1 MSSPLQQQIASL
13 RQPKQQDMLRNIGRG
28 IEKESLRV
36 NPQGFAAQTPHPP
49 ALGSALMH
57 SSITTDYSEALME
70 FITPVSTSIEESL
83 QTLEDIHRFVYSQL
97 GDEILWST
105 SMPCQL
111 GDDKDI
117 PVAQYGSSNVAR
129 MKTVYRYGLGHRY
142 GRVMQTIAGIHY
154 NFSMPQAYWEDAW
167 GSAGKPG
174 DLQDYISERYLGLIR
189 NFRRYSWLLIYL
201 FGASPAVCG
210 SFLRHRENHGLQPFG
225 DGHSLHLP
233 YGTALR
239 MGDLGYNSD
248 AQKDLRICYNSLPN
262 YVETLR
268 QAIMQPHPGY
278 SRFSCGAGGDYQQLN
293 DSLLQIENEFYSPIR
308 PKRVTRS
315 GETPLHALTE
325 RGIEYIEVRCV
336 DVSPFTPLGL
346 DAQEIRFLDTFLL
359 FCLLKDSP
367 PCDDAEQDG
376 MASNMEAVVNR
387 GREPG
392 LLLQT
397 WDGERSLADWGRD
410 LLESMRDIAE
420 ALNTA
425 HDSRGYT
432 ESLREQLAKVAD
444 PELTPSA
451 RVLREMRE
459 GSLPF
464 FRMALGYSQRW
475 AEHFREHPLSP
486 QKIAAF
492 EEQTRN
498 SLQAQAELEAEQE
511 ISFEQYLANFYQQ
524 YATLPRP

>member
-1 MSSPLQQQIASL
+1 MSSPFQQQMASL
-13 RQPKQQDMLRNIGRG
+13 RQPEQQEMLRNIGRG

-36 NPQGFAAQTPHPP
+36 NPAGFLAQTPHPA

-83 QTLEDIHRFVYSQL
+83 QTLEDIHSFVYSRI

-117 PVAQYGSSNVAR
+117 PVAQYGSSNVAT

-167 GSAGKPG
+167 RSAGKPG
-174 DLQDYISERYLGLIR
+174 CLQDYISERYLGLIR

-210 SFLRHRENHGLQPFG
+210 SFLRNRDNHGLQPFG

-268 QAIMQPHPGY
+268 QAIMQPHPDY
-278 SRFSCGAGGDYQQLN
+278 ARFSCGRGGDYQQLN

-336 DVSPFTPLGL
+336 DVSPFAPLGL

-359 FCLLKDSP
+359 FCLFKDSP

-376 MASNMEAVVNR
+376 MATNMEAVVSR

-392 LLLQT
+392 LRLRT
-397 WDGERSLADWGRD
+397 WSGERPLADWGKD

-432 ESLREQLAKVAD
+432 ESLREQLAKIAD

-459 GSLPF
+459 QGLPF
-464 FRMALGYSQRW
+464 FRVGLGYSQRW
-475 AEHFREHPLSP
+475 AQQFREHALSP
-486 QKIAAF
+486 EKITAF
-492 EEQTRN
+492 EEQARR
-498 SLQAQAELEAEQE
+498 SLQAQAELEAEEE
-511 ISFEQYLANFYQQ
+511 ISFEQYLANFYEQ